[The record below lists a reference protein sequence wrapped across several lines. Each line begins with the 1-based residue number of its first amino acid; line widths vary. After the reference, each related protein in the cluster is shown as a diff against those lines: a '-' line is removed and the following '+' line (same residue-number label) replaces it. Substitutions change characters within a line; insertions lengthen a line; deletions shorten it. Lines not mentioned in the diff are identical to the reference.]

1 MPSYSNCCVTP
12 SYFVLEYEER
22 IPLTSM
28 VGSVTDYRVVEEAC
42 QKVTSVFHVAGLI
55 SFGTAPDIDAMFEI
69 NVMGIFFFLHL
80 TINSHLIYTTIT
92 KYSSCDAI

>member
-1 MPSYSNCCVTP
+1 MSTYSNCCLTP
-12 SYFVLEYEER
+12 SYFVLEYEEK

-69 NVMGIFFFLHL
+69 NVMGIFFLHL
-80 TINSHLIYTTIT
+80 TINPHLIYTTIT
-92 KYSSCDAI
+92 KYSLCDAI

>member
-1 MPSYSNCCVTP
+1 MPSYS

-69 NVMGIFFFLHL
+69 NVMGIFFFFFTFNHYSTSNLHNHH
-80 TINSHLIYTTIT
+80 TIFFL
-92 KYSSCDAI
+92 